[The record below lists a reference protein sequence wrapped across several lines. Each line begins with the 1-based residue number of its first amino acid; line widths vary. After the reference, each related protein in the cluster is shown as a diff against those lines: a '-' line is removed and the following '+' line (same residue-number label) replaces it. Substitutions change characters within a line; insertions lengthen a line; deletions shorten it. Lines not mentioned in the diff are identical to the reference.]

1 MLAMRLL
8 VRRMGPSKRL
18 STAAVGVA
26 LVLVIVGS
34 AAAFQALPPGAQ
46 VNDDPGAGINGAL
59 SVSGEDPANADVV
72 GGALTAGKVAVPW
85 AIFRQTTASGGH
97 DQIFAR
103 SFAEDAW
110 STRGVGT
117 VGGRSSASPTF
128 RASLNFD
135 QATDGEAPSIDFAGA
150 GRTVP
155 WASWYESTSGT
166 GFGADNVF
174 ASRFDNT
181 ADANQGKWI
190 FEGQGRGLGGG
201 SVQVPSLNIHTN
213 RDAENP
219 SVAGGSASAGGTP
232 TPWVTWQET
241 DGSAGTKQIFTSK
254 SVRPV
259 TPPTCPADGVNP
271 AKPASAAGAVATF
284 CWQQVGIERLV
295 SGQGSPPNNTVD
307 PSLNVDT
314 TRNGVEPD
322 IAFAGASDTVPW
334 VVWYEE
340 GVSGTTGPNA
350 LHDNEMVFAAKAL
363 APGSPPP
370 TGTVDGGF
378 DWTVVGSSQ
387 QGILDEMAGCAASP
401 TSEGNCSLNKTPS
414 QDAED
419 PRVAAGTMNSA
430 NPTVPW
436 VAWDEGPHNGVK
448 QVFVSRL
455 VGSGSSAHF
464 ELANGGAPIST
475 GAASSTRP
483 DITFSGNTPYVTWRE
498 DVGGGNAKAFTGHFV
513 DAANPTFVLDSG
525 EVSVTPTGQAD
536 VREPISSSCT
546 ANPFN
551 ADGSACQGGASGTPF
566 FLFTNGTSP
575 LSLFADAYEQSPPA
589 SGNTTTP
596 TTSASTS
603 GLTVGVI
610 APGPPVGSGTGSASK
625 AKVSGAGAGLRVSCT
640 GASGVSCRLTLTLTV
655 TETFKGH
662 KLVAVSAAAKRRTT
676 HKLLVLGTASVTLSA
691 GQSKTVHVALNGAG
705 KRLLASRRVLK
716 TTLRVGEATSAARVT
731 SVSTQLVTFKA
742 PKKRRAHDA
751 P

>member
-1 MLAMRLL
+1 
-8 VRRMGPSKRL
+8 MGRSKLL
-18 STAAVGVA
+18 STVAVGVV
-26 LVLVIVGS
+26 LVLVTVGS

-85 AIFRQTTASGGH
+85 AIFRQTTASGSH

-103 SFAEDAW
+103 SFAEGAW

-117 VGGRSSASPTF
+117 VDGRSSASPTF
-128 RASLNFD
+128 RGSLNFD

-181 ADANQGKWI
+181 GDANQGKWI
-190 FEGQGRGLGGG
+190 FEGQGRGLGGS

-219 SVAGGSASAGGTP
+219 SVAGGGASAGGTP
-232 TPWVTWQET
+232 TQWVTWQET

-254 SVRPV
+254 AVKPV

-271 AKPASAAGAVATF
+271 AKPASATGAVAAF
-284 CWQQVGIERLV
+284 CWQQVGVERLA
-295 SGQGSPPNNTVD
+295 SAQGSPPNNTVD

-314 TRNGVEPD
+314 TRDGVEPD
-322 IAFAGASDTVPW
+322 IAFAGTSDTVPW

-340 GVSGTTGPNA
+340 GVTGTTGPNA
-350 LHDNEMVFAAKAL
+350 LHDNEMVFAAKAV
-363 APGSPPP
+363 APGSPAP

-387 QGILDEMAGCAASP
+387 QGILDETAGCAASP

-419 PRVAAGTMNSA
+419 PRLAAGTMNPA

-436 VAWDEGPHNGVK
+436 VAWDEGPHNGAVK

-455 VGSGSSAHF
+455 VGAGTSAHF
-464 ELANGGAPIST
+464 EVVNGGAPIST

-551 ADGSACQGGASGTPF
+551 ADGSACQGVTSGTPF
-566 FLFTNGTSP
+566 FLFTSGTSP
-575 LSLFADAYEQSPPA
+575 LSLFADAYEQSSTVPG
-589 SGNTTTP
+589 STTTP
-596 TTSASTS
+596 TPPTTISAPTI
-603 GLTVGVI
+603 GAV
-610 APGPPVGSGTGSASK
+610 APGPSVVQGTASASK
-625 AKVSGAGAGLRVSCT
+625 AKASGTGASVRVSCT
-640 GASGVSCRLTLTLTV
+640 GASGVSCRLTLKLTV

-662 KLVAVSAAAKRRTT
+662 KLVAVSAAARRRTT

-691 GQSKTVHVALNGAG
+691 GQSKTVHVVLNGAG
-705 KRLLASRRVLK
+705 KRLLASRHVLK
-716 TTLRVGEATSAARVT
+716 TSLRVGEATSTARVT
-731 SVSTQLVTFKA
+731 SVSAQLVTFKA
-742 PKKRRAHDA
+742 PKKRRAHA
-751 P
+751 AH